1 MHTKDSMELNFEG
14 LEKQKLY
21 TNVMQNE
28 ISQSDIAQNEM
39 RYSLDE
45 KKWVIYLV
53 IMFILGVM
61 IIKMSQV
68 AHCLYFLLMTEQKVS
83 HTLRKNNWV
92 HLKDL
97 I

>member
-45 KKWVIYLV
+45 KKVGYLFSYHV
-53 IMFILGVM
+53 Y
-61 IIKMSQV
+61 SRSYD
-68 AHCLYFLLMTEQKVS
+68 H
-83 HTLRKNNWV
+83 
-92 HLKDL
+92 
-97 I
+97 